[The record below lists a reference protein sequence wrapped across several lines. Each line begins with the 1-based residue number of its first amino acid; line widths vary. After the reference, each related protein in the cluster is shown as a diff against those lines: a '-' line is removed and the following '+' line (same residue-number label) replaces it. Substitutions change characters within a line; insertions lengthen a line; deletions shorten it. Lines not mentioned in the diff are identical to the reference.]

1 MVRVAYWSG
10 ANNRPA
16 ARQAGNLGM
25 LIGVAIPLALV
36 IIPLGMPG
44 LVINAFLDPKDEGYS
59 EIAALVGRLLII
71 GAVFQVF
78 DGLQAIASHA
88 LRGLRD
94 GSMPLV
100 IATIGYWPIGFAAAY
115 YLAFVAGWGAVGLW
129 WGIAAGLAFTGI
141 LLALRFE
148 FLARREN

>member
-1 MVRVAYWSG
+1 
-10 ANNRPA
+10 
-16 ARQAGNLGM
+16 M

-36 IIPLGMPG
+36 AVPLGMPD
-44 LVINAFLDPKDEGYS
+44 LVINAFLDPQDEGYS
-59 EIAALVGRLLII
+59 EIANLVGKLLLI
-71 GAVFQVF
+71 GAIFQVF

-100 IATIGYWPIGFAAAY
+100 IAAIGYWPIGFAAAY
-115 YLAFVAGWGAVGLW
+115 YLAFTMGWGAVGLW

-141 LLALRFE
+141 VLAWRFE
-148 FLARREN
+148 ALARRGN